1 MQDTKYLQML
11 LMLMNAITQKEL
23 DNNHK
28 LLWAFRKCQNNL
40 GFHPHKTTINI
51 TDYKLTD
58 QDYFFSLLNPEE

>member
-40 GFHPHKTTINI
+40 GFNPHKTTIDIAN
-51 TDYKLTD
+51 YKLTD
-58 QDYFFSLLNPEE
+58 QDYFFALLNPEE